1 MYDHQTTRKEI
12 IMSKSLSTVLT
23 VFKVVRIIAKVVFIL
38 CIIGGAGCLL
48 GLAALP
54 LASGIL
60 SSQFL
65 FEEELTLATAYLS
78 CIVGVVAC
86 AGEAVF
92 AFMAER
98 YFKNVLTAG
107 TPFTLEGAK
116 ESFRLGI
123 ASIIISVATSVL
135 AGAVSA
141 FILIF
146 TPSEFLE
153 SDINMSFSL
162 STGLFFLFL
171 SLIFKYGAELI
182 PEPCAEEMD
191 QEKQESEIN
200 TL

>member
-1 MYDHQTTRKEI
+1 
-12 IMSKSLSTVLT
+12 MSKSLSTILT

-48 GLAALP
+48 GLVTLP
-54 LASGIL
+54 LVSGIL
-60 SSQFL
+60 SSQFF
-65 FEEELTLATAYLS
+65 FEEGLTLASGYLG
-78 CIVGVVAC
+78 CTVGAVAC

-98 YFKNVLTAG
+98 YFKNVLIAG
-107 TPFTLEGAK
+107 TPFTLDGAK

-141 FILIF
+141 FVLIF
-146 TPSEFLE
+146 APSALLE
-153 SDINMSFSL
+153 SDISMSFSL

-171 SLIFKYGAELI
+171 SLIFKYGAELTQK
-182 PEPCAEEMD
+182 PCAQETEA
-191 QEKQESEIN
+191 EKQESEIN
-200 TL
+200 NF